1 VKEEE
6 RAFEGGMRREGKDLR
21 MIQRRWLHHKTL
33 AQVVAYYWSAPGQR
47 IKLQVNATRASNL
60 RDCHSVPLTASLT
73 AHFPY
78 SR

>member
-1 VKEEE
+1 
-6 RAFEGGMRREGKDLR
+6 

-47 IKLQVNATRASNL
+47 IAQVNATRASSL

-73 AHFPY
+73 THFPY